1 MNYSPG
7 NNGTLNW
14 VIMKTG
20 NLELRGGIKMYFL
33 SGFFAA
39 IAVMSFS
46 FSLFVVPLVEEV
58 CKEHGYIDWNDEIR
72 LVCVSPGE

>member
-1 MNYSPG
+1 
-7 NNGTLNW
+7 
-14 VIMKTG
+14 
-20 NLELRGGIKMYFL
+20 MYFL